1 MDYNTDL
8 KQRNPPHQRLRE
20 IEVPI
25 ILAQDLK
32 NLKHVTKMRA
42 YAVVYVQKGVHVA
55 KTHVDEHGGT
65 NPAWNEV
72 VKVRFKED
80 LPERDIM
87 AALNVDVYAHGH
99 VVLLCDVLKRG
110 DASEPLDNPIQR
122 ITVQVWR
129 PSGRPHGW
137 LNLWVPPTGRFL
149 LRRESLSFS
158 VKEAV
163 EGEEKEE
170 EEVEKNKGG
179 EFVLTVD
186 CCY

>member
-87 AALNVDVYAHGH
+87 AALNVD
-99 VVLLCDVLKRG
+99 C
-110 DASEPLDNPIQR
+110 

-170 EEVEKNKGG
+170 EEVEKNKVHGG
-179 EFVLTVD
+179 ICVELEEK
-186 CCY
+186 C